1 MSHYENHR
9 FNKDLPIIYHLDYL
23 SYPSEKSCISNW
35 HDNVEIICCIEGEGW
50 AVVNSASIPL
60 KQGNIMVINSGDIHY
75 ITTECTTMTYYCLII
90 YTGFLKE
97 FGIDVENTSFCENV
111 TDATGLAFFEKLARE
126 LSAKPPY
133 YQSIVKGEIISYLA
147 YLCRHFSTVRQT
159 TGNHDRIKQGLT
171 YIREHF
177 TEDLTVETIAS
188 QAGFSRFYFSR
199 QFKSITGMTVIEY
212 VLFLRCR
219 HAKELL
225 SQGQSVSKAALECGF
240 SDLSY
245 FTKVFK
251 RFFGVLPSK
260 VSTPLNATHEPN
272 ISFRKP

>member
-9 FNKDLPIIYHLDYL
+9 FNKDLPIIYHMDYL
-23 SYPSEKSCISNW
+23 SFPSQKSCISNW
-35 HDNVEIICCIEGEGW
+35 HENVELICCIEGEGR

-60 KQGNIMVINSGDIHY
+60 KQGNILVINSGDIHY
-75 ITTECTTMTYYCLII
+75 ITTDCPMMTYYCLII

-97 FGIDVENTSFCENV
+97 LGIDVEKTSFCENV
-111 TDATGLAFFEKLARE
+111 TDSRGLDFFDMIARE
-126 LSAKPPY
+126 LREKSPY

-147 YLCRHFSTVRQT
+147 YLCRHFSTIKQT
-159 TGNHDRIKQGLT
+159 TGNQDRIKQGLT

-188 QAGFSRFYFSR
+188 QAGFSRYYFSR

-225 SQGQSVSKAALECGF
+225 SQGQSVSKVALECGF

-251 RFFGVLPSK
+251 RCFGVLPSK
-260 VSTPLNATHEPN
+260 VSPPLNPTHVPN
-272 ISFRKP
+272 ISFRRP